1 MYLGMQEQFYTFN
14 MFDAQAWYTRDYI
27 LGCISL
33 PGRKVMSEHSQTWRD
48 REETL
53 EDDEQMIWFQ
63 GDYVKELIAET
74 NYPDFVEGVN

>member
-1 MYLGMQEQFYTFN
+1 
-14 MFDAQAWYTRDYI
+14 MFDVQAWYARDYM
-27 LGCISL
+27 LGSISL
-33 PGRKVMSEHSQTWRD
+33 PSWKVMSEHSQAWRD

-74 NYPDFVEGVN
+74 NSPNFDVE